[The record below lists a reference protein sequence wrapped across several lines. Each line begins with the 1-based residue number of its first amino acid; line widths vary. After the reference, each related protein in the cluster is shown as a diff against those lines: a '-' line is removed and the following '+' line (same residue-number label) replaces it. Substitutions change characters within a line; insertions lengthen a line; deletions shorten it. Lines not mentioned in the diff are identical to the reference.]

1 MSFNDCKIS
10 ESQIQTTGVQ
20 SQPDTLTGSAADNK
34 MVFDALP
41 TLAIQKLNSLIDQMQ
56 QQAAAGQVGVTPF
69 EGMTAQTLQAALEQI
84 HADIGGNYSGADGAG
99 KVGYT
104 PSEGVDEDT
113 VQAAIEAVQ
122 ANLTA
127 YIAKI
132 KAATGAAEV
141 GNAPIAGMTATNVQ
155 QALEELRE
163 NIDNIVSGII
173 PGGSI
178 TNDMLQGPVS
188 IGKGGT
194 GATTP
199 QGALANLGGGVRP
212 NLLINPFFEVNQRG
226 QTSYSGTYGVYTV
239 DGWLLN
245 NAETATVN
253 VLSNGVQIVAGTVT
267 AQFRQ
272 YLESLP
278 DGVYTLSF
286 LFTDGSLGYAVY
298 EKSGTTYTRKDYT
311 PSNVWG
317 FGMQDTSG
325 KPTAYMY
332 VQAGMSAAPVASKLE
347 SGEGQ
352 TLAYQDDTGA
362 WQLLPQPESDYATQ
376 LAKCQRYLLL
386 SIAGDYRASYISTNA
401 IIFVVPIPVTM
412 RVSPTR
418 IGDFLVKTITGSTQT
433 GFAFSIAAR
442 SGCIRISATK
452 TAHGLTDAI
461 LNIQSNVD
469 GFTAEL

>member
-56 QQAAAGQVGVTPF
+56 QQAAAGQIGVTPF
-69 EGMTAQTLQAALEQI
+69 DGMTAQTLQEALEQI
-84 HADIGGNYSGADGAG
+84 QADIGGNYGGADGAG

-178 TNDMLQGPVS
+178 TSDMIQDGAVTADKLGSDVTGDTIPTSDSDPTTISSQLSNRLSNQITDRVQIPDGSDFATFMIDKPYGYYYVFGEDLVEGMPTTDRVWWFIWHVPSGIFAVS
-188 IGKGGT
+188 ANTNELFRAEFTNNHLWAWRKIAFCEKPQEFDLPITAGYEDQLYQNTYYKTQDGIVHVSFYIRKTTSTAFDSQEVFATLPAGFRPSSELARDVGGD
-194 GATTP
+194 GI
-199 QGALANLGGGVRP
+199 NLG
-212 NLLINPFFEVNQRG
+212 
-226 QTSYSGTYGVYTV
+226 
-239 DGWLLN
+239 
-245 NAETATVN
+245 
-253 VLSNGVQIVAGTVT
+253 NGIVATEIHIRTNGEMYIWGVNS
-267 AQFRQ
+267 QINWVYGEVSFR
-272 YLESLP
+272 
-278 DGVYTLSF
+278 
-286 LFTDGSLGYAVY
+286 
-298 EKSGTTYTRKDYT
+298 
-311 PSNVWG
+311 
-317 FGMQDTSG
+317 
-325 KPTAYMY
+325 
-332 VQAGMSAAPVASKLE
+332 AA
-347 SGEGQ
+347 
-352 TLAYQDDTGA
+352 D
-362 WQLLPQPESDYATQ
+362 
-376 LAKCQRYLLL
+376 
-386 SIAGDYRASYISTNA
+386 
-401 IIFVVPIPVTM
+401 
-412 RVSPTR
+412 
-418 IGDFLVKTITGSTQT
+418 
-433 GFAFSIAAR
+433 
-442 SGCIRISATK
+442 
-452 TAHGLTDAI
+452 
-461 LNIQSNVD
+461 
-469 GFTAEL
+469 